1 MNRKKKT
8 VGAQALDLMQKEP
21 ESRDPIELQREM
33 QAEYVDEL
41 LDCAETYA
49 KKCIGDFYIVV
60 ITKNEKLLPNVFRN
74 FFLPRISCPTPDYD
88 QSVYKYHHEH
98 QMIEFIWTI
107 PSKEACIHLRDNAL
121 IVDKSEHGLLQ
132 FVLWFEDGTLYRLAK
147 RLNKEEMHSPML
159 VDVA

>member
-1 MNRKKKT
+1 
-8 VGAQALDLMQKEP
+8 
-21 ESRDPIELQREM
+21 
-33 QAEYVDEL
+33 
-41 LDCAETYA
+41 
-49 KKCIGDFYIVV
+49 
-60 ITKNEKLLPNVFRN
+60 
-74 FFLPRISCPTPDYD
+74 
-88 QSVYKYHHEH
+88 
-98 QMIEFIWTI
+98 MIEFIWTI